1 MDPTG
6 NGKVACF
13 SWIRP
18 SGLEVT
24 RSDAILA
31 FNLAIPLF
39 GWGFRLAWHW
49 EPARAPSTLK
59 TEVRYLTLHW
69 VWDRPGLIK
78 VRM

>member
-6 NGKVACF
+6 NRKLAFF
-13 SWIRP
+13 SWNRP

-31 FNLAIPLF
+31 FNLPIPLF

-59 TEVRYLTLHW
+59 TTYLTLYEI
-69 VWDRPGLIK
+69 WDRPGLIK